1 MISRHPSPDTQR
13 LIDELAKPPRLW
25 ERWRPSAEKLHL
37 LRQIGQR
44 DEPAAIPGILKFA
57 LSHQP
62 ATRTEAAK
70 AIERL
75 LQHVPLADVPIL
87 DEMLRGHYYGMDAL
101 PWGRPLESLDL
112 NRFAALGKL
121 SVPLLAVATCNWNG
135 YVRQSAIEW
144 LGRAQDVRALPFLV
158 LRLNDW
164 VPEVRAAAAAA
175 LAAWIR
181 ADRAQEFATVLP
193 LVARLEEKKR
203 GSHAVFLASVRT
215 LLARDECRNVLLACV
230 ASPDIR
236 VRRFAFGVAMEAP
249 STELVHLLERALG
262 DPDTSIRLWAA
273 QAVSSR
279 PPDRSLLG
287 AIQLMEHDHLMPVRR
302 EALRWHV
309 RQSGDARE
317 QALEVALLDP
327 HPSMAAEARYY
338 LSESSPRDFAPFY
351 RRALAV
357 AEGRALVGTLTGLGE
372 TGGASDGVLLRPYLS
387 HTSPRVRAAALRAFA
402 RITPEAPA
410 DLFLA
415 ALHDTSSR
423 VSGTARRLF
432 PKGRVLTARPQ
443 IMEAYEQG
451 VERHVR
457 VNAFGLLTQV
467 NRWDTLPLL
476 LQALEHP
483 DPHVARAA
491 THHLERWFADSSR
504 YYVVPTQ
511 AQLSAIHGALDSY
524 GQRLTSDRKRLLL
537 FILKS
542 LGEPS
547 R

>member
-1 MISRHPSPDTQR
+1 VISRYPSPDTQR
-13 LIDELAKPPRLW
+13 LLDELAKPPRLW
-25 ERWRPSAEKLHL
+25 ERWRPSAAKIHL
-37 LRQIGQR
+37 LRQIGER
-44 DEPAAIPGILKFA
+44 DEPAAIPRILTFA
-57 LSHQP
+57 LSHEP

-75 LQHVPLADVPIL
+75 LQQVPMVDLPIL
-87 DEMLRGHYYGMDAL
+87 DEVLRRRYYGMDAL

-112 NRFAALGKL
+112 NRFAPLGKL

-164 VPEVRAAAAAA
+164 VPEVRGTAAAA

-181 ADRAQEFATVLP
+181 PDRAHEFATVLP
-193 LVARLEEKKR
+193 LVARLEEKTR
-203 GSHAVFLASVRT
+203 GSHAVLLTSVRA
-215 LLARDECRNVLLACV
+215 LLAREECQNVLLASV

-236 VRRFAFGVAMEAP
+236 VRRFAFGAALEAP
-249 STELVHLLERALG
+249 SAELVRLLERALS

-279 PPDRSLLG
+279 PTDRSLLG

-302 EALRWHV
+302 EALRWHL

-317 QALEVALLDP
+317 AALEAALLDP
-327 HPSMAAEARYY
+327 HPSMAAEARYH
-338 LSESSPRDFAPFY
+338 LGESSPRDFAAFY
-351 RRALAV
+351 RRVLAS
-357 AEGRALVGTLTGLGE
+357 AEGRALVGALTGLGE
-372 TGGASDGVLLRPYLS
+372 TGTASDGSLLQFYLS
-387 HTSPRVRAAALRAFA
+387 HTSPRVRATALRAFTKI
-402 RITPEAPA
+402 RPEAPS

-423 VSGTARRLF
+423 VSGTARRIF
-432 PKGRVLTARPQ
+432 PRSRALAARAQ
-443 IMEAYEQG
+443 LMEAFEQG
-451 VERHVR
+451 AERHVR
-457 VNAFGLLTQV
+457 VNAFWLLT
-467 NRWDTLPLL
+467 RLDHWDALPLL

-483 DPHVARAA
+483 DPRVARAA
-491 THHLERWFADSSR
+491 PRHLERWFADSSR
-504 YYVVPTQ
+504 YYVVPRQ
-511 AQLSAIHGALDSY
+511 AQLSAIHEALDNY
-524 GQRLTSDRKRLLL
+524 GQRLRSDWKKLLL